1 MILQLI
7 TIIGVATIG
16 NIIYECLGYAKQPK
30 TTMYDSKPDVV
41 DLDIKKALN
50 PSKTKDLEHVDIE
63 AVEPSEFYSITWCGR
78 SGVVVDIEFVEV
90 V

>member
-7 TIIGVATIG
+7 TIIAIATIG

-30 TTMYDSKPDVV
+30 TTRYDSKTDQV
-41 DLDIKKALN
+41 DIDIKNALN
-50 PSKTKDLEHVDIE
+50 PSKKKDLEHVDIE
-63 AVEPSEFYSITWCGR
+63 SVEPTEFYSITWCGR

-90 V
+90 